1 MRLLTTSVLI
11 SFCLYLP
18 VLAESYQVTDITWQ
32 IEDEAFAGKL
42 VYPSNTDGDLPGLLM
57 IPNWMGPT
65 DQSLE
70 KAKRVAGDRYIV
82 LMADLYG
89 TEVRPAN
96 PSEASQAAGFLRGDT
111 DLMRKRGEAALEALL
126 NVDESIP
133 LDRERI
139 GAIGFCFGG
148 GAILELARSGAQLDG
163 LVGFH
168 GNLLSP
174 TLGSDA
180 GQTKGKI
187 LILHGAAD
195 PAVTLDEVH
204 AFSEIMAETEV
215 DWEVII
221 YSGAVHS
228 FTNPHADNPGR
239 SEYHPDVARRAFEAM
254 DRFFDRVWSD

>member
-1 MRLLTTSVLI
+1 MHLFITSVLI

-18 VLAESYQVTDITWQ
+18 VLAKSHQITDITWQ
-32 IEDEAFAGKL
+32 IEDETFAGKL
-42 VYPSNTDGDLPGLLM
+42 VYPSKTEGKLPGLLM
-57 IPNWMGPT
+57 VPNWMGPT
-65 DQSLE
+65 DKSLE

-89 TEVRPAN
+89 TKVRPTN
-96 PSEASQAAGFLRGDT
+96 PSEASKAAGFLRGNT
-111 DLMRKRGEAALEALL
+111 DLMRKRGQTALDTLLAAY
-126 NVDESIP
+126 ESIP

-148 GAILELARSGAQLDG
+148 GAVLELARSGARLDG
-163 LVGFH
+163 IVSFH
-168 GNLLSP
+168 GDLLSP
-174 TLGSDA
+174 TLGSDS
-180 GQTKGKI
+180 GQTKGKV

-204 AFSEIMAETEV
+204 AFSEVMADTEV

-228 FTNPHADNPGR
+228 FTNPYASNPGR
-239 SEYHPDVARRAFEAM
+239 SEYHPEVARRAFAAM
-254 DRFFDRVWSD
+254 DRFFDRVWVD